1 MNTGKTIGNENRFIG
16 KGTVIV
22 LMAVLVVLFAGLSA
36 TRTAH
41 ASSANIVVSSDV
53 SSASVGDRVNIF
65 ITVESEVP
73 VGNFEAV
80 FTYDRDLFEYLGGP
94 ECVAGGDGMLKINDS
109 PEEPSLAGRKY
120 ALQFKATGRGTGEF
134 GFLYSPEL
142 YEYEEGYLMSVAV
155 VTASV
160 EVTSATVAASDAGL
174 ADLRCN
180 PGTLDPSFD
189 EKKTEYKVFVPFE
202 TTKLIVS
209 AHAKELTS
217 TISIEGNN
225 DLIVG
230 QNRIT
235 VTVTAENGN
244 EMKYVIYCVREDAA
258 ATPTPEPEVHE
269 TEVEADSRIVG
280 LKNIDGVIYIYG
292 RYEFKACEL
301 PKDFNL
307 PEGYEKT
314 AVVMNGEAVTAYA
327 KTDAPDDAYLL
338 MVLENENGEPGLYC
352 YDRVEK
358 TIQRFE
364 SGSLTSRIAV
374 TANESYSE
382 IDKEVIREYEQK
394 VGVLTFVIIIL
405 CALCALLLIF
415 VIRLFLRTRRRGDD
429 IGD

>member
-1 MNTGKTIGNENRFIG
+1 MKSLNRKSF
-16 KGTVIV
+16 KLYRTGTVIT
-22 LMAVLVVLFAGLSA
+22 LMAVLVMFFSGLSA
-36 TRTAH
+36 PARAR
-41 ASSANIVVSSDV
+41 ASSADIVISTDTPSV
-53 SSASVGDRVNIF
+53 SVGDRVNIF
-65 ITVESEVP
+65 ITVTSEILS
-73 VGNFEAV
+73 GNFEAM

-94 ECVAGGDGMLKINDS
+94 ECVAGGDGTLKITDN
-109 PEEPSLAGRKY
+109 PEEPKLTERRY
-120 ALQFKATGRGTGEF
+120 ALQFKAAARGTGEF

-155 VTASV
+155 VTTSV
-160 EVTSATVAASDAGL
+160 EVTSPVVASSDATL

-180 PGTLDPSFD
+180 PGTLDPEFD
-189 EKKTEYKVFVPFE
+189 AKKTEYKVFVGNE

-209 AHAKELTS
+209 AHASDLAS
-217 TISIEGNN
+217 TISLEGNN

-244 EMKYVIYCVREDAA
+244 EMKYVIYCVREELPT
-258 ATPTPEPEVHE
+258 TPTPEPTVSE
-269 TEVEADSRIVG
+269 TEVEADPSMVG